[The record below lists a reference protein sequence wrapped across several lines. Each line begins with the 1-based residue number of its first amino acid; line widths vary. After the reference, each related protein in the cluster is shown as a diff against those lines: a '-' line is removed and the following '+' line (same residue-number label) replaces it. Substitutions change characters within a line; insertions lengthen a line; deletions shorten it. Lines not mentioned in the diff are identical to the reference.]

1 MMELKEMAYLKLI
14 RKFRFH
20 NKNNPFFY
28 QNFLILMGKT
38 CSILI
43 SFKNKAYIIL
53 GFLAVFYVNVNSQNQ
68 KRADSLELIYTS
80 GNFKEQDRLKILKDL
95 AYDHADPDKKLTYS
109 LELIQLATE
118 LDSTKYLWNAY
129 TMQGT
134 ALRSK
139 GDYDKALESHIKAV
153 QIAIDEKSN
162 TNLGKAYITI
172 ADVYSVMENHS
183 NSIDY
188 YHQAIDILRKEND
201 SSALAGALYNT
212 GDEYVFNKKYDSAK
226 IYFKESSLIF
236 KNINNLTGS
245 AYNLG
250 SIGLIYAEQGNYA
263 LAKENINQAITILE
277 ELQLYTPIS
286 EFLIGLADIYIDQND
301 LITALS
307 YTQRSL
313 ELAQK
318 YGLKKNISESNQK
331 LSEIYQLDGNL
342 PESYK
347 YYKDHIAYRDSVT
360 NIPTVQKIAD
370 QITDFEVQK
379 KEDEILFLEKE
390 AEINELKD
398 KRHKTLTYISFATA
412 FFILLLAVGTIRRY
426 RFIKKT
432 NHIIQEE
439 TYKSERLLLNIL
451 PEETALELKQSG
463 KVQAKKFDSV
473 SVMFTDFIEFTRFSH
488 KLSPE
493 DLVKSVDFYFSKFDE
508 IIEKY
513 DLEKIKTIGDS
524 YMCAGGL
531 PFPTTDHTEKIIQAA
546 FEITEFIEE
555 SKKMDGKKIKAFEVR
570 IGINTGPVVAGVV
583 GTKKFAYD
591 IWGDTVNVASR
602 MECNSSTGKIN
613 ISEYTYELIKDKYDC
628 EYRGQVHVKNK
639 GMMKMYFVNGLKKT
653 EV

>member
-1 MMELKEMAYLKLI
+1 MANLKLI

-360 NIPTVQKIAD
+360 NIATVQKIAD